1 MSMKTKILVCTHTD
15 SFYLQSDIY
24 QPIHVGRAIHPELDF
39 DFLGDDTGD
48 NISSKNESYCE
59 LTAHYWAWKNLNVDY
74 IGLCH
79 YRRYFDFKAKS
90 GIINNDIEDVGYDEI
105 ERRCEGGDP
114 VSLLQDGTEV
124 ILGCP
129 SYIPH
134 NVATNYILSH
144 IPEDFFLLCRIILKL
159 YPEYEHTL
167 RRHYFC
173 SNKWIA
179 YNMMFCKKELFDK
192 YAEWMFTILAEVEK
206 YGKRCDYS
214 YQKRIYGFM
223 GEILTPLFFLHN
235 CKKIKY
241 KPILYVTDKP
251 RKISAVTYL
260 RNKVRYYLAFYLKD
274 GHKRPDNIDPHGIFY
289 DSYFKK
295 DGIIF

>member
-1 MSMKTKILVCTHTD
+1 MKTKILVCTHTD
-15 SFYLQSDIY
+15 SFYLQSDLY
-24 QPIHVGRAIHPELDF
+24 QPIHVGRAMHPELKF
-39 DFLGDDTGD
+39 DFWGDDTGD
-48 NISSKNESYCE
+48 NISLKNGSYCE

-79 YRRYFDFKAKS
+79 YRRYFDFKAKPDF
-90 GIINNDIEDVGYDEI
+90 INNDMEDVGYDEI
-105 ERRCEGGDP
+105 KRRCENVDP
-114 VSLLQDGTEV
+114 VLLLQDGTDV
-124 ILGCP
+124 VLGRP
-129 SYIPH
+129 TTIPYS
-134 NVATNYILSH
+134 VATYYINAH
-144 IPEDFFLLCRIILKL
+144 VPEDFFLLCRIILKL
-159 YPEYEHTL
+159 YPEYEQTL

-206 YGKRCDYS
+206 YGKLCDYS

-241 KPILYVTDKP
+241 QPILYVTDKP
-251 RKISAVTYL
+251 CKVSAVTYL
-260 RNKVRYYLAFYLKD
+260 RNKVRYNLAFYLKD
-274 GHKRPDNIDPHGIFY
+274 GHRRPENVDPRGMFY
-289 DSYFKK
+289 DGYFKK
-295 DGIIF
+295 DGINF